1 MTAKL
6 KDRCEVD
13 VVVGNV
19 STAEAAA
26 ALLEAGADAVKV
38 GQGPGSICTTRV
50 VAGVGMPQVTAVHDC
65 AQAAAAYGVP
75 VIADGGLR
83 VLRRRR
89 QGDRCR
95 RGLGD
100 GWLAASPARTRRPA
114 TSCSRTANGRRS
126 TAAWAR
132 SAR

>member
-6 KDRCEVD
+6 KDRCDVD

-26 ALLEAGADAVKV
+26 ALLEAGADAIKV

-65 AQAAAAYGVP
+65 AQAARR
-75 VIADGGLR
+75 LR
-83 VLRRRR
+83 RARDRRRR
-89 QGDRCR
+89 LAIFRATSR
-95 RGLGD
+95 RR
-100 GWLAASPARTRRPA
+100 SRPARTR
-114 TSCSRTANGRRS
+114 
-126 TAAWAR
+126 
-132 SAR
+132 